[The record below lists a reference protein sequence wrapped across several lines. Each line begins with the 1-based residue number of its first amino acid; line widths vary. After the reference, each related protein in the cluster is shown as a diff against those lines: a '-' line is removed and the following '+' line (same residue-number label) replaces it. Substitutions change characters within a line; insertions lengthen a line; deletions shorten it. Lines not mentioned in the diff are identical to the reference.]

1 MEYRGIKTSSEEGK
15 RKNNEYALSSPHD
28 DVPLRHAQGVVSAP
42 CLGIYNAGSAACDL
56 ERRLWCV
63 MR

>member
-1 MEYRGIKTSSEEGK
+1 MRTRGSGK
-15 RKNNEYALSSPHD
+15 IMNTHFALSSPHD
-28 DVPLRHAQGVVSAP
+28 DVPLRHAHGVVSAP
-42 CLGIYNAGSAACDL
+42 WPGIYNAGSAACDL